1 MVTLYQDAKRRGIY
15 LALEPTLRAIVRDI
29 FSTDKPNFL
38 FLGICWCS
46 YFIYRYDFI
55 FQIGHETRSHFE
67 SRPEKKKSLSTDLV
81 NTKCDYK
88 PPFICIEGDL
98 L

>member
-15 LALEPTLRAIVRDI
+15 LALEPTLRAIVSDI

-55 FQIGHETRSHFE
+55 FRIGHETRSHFE
-67 SRPEKKKSLSTDLV
+67 SRPEMV
-81 NTKCDYK
+81 NIQGYSEIPSYGSQSQSAK
-88 PPFICIEGDL
+88 IAIH
-98 L
+98 